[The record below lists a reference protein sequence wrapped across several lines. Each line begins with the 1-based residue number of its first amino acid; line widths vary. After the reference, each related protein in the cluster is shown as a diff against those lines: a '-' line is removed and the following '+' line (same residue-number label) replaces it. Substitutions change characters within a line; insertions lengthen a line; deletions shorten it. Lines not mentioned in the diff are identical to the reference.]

1 MKQWQVWGLKLMS
14 DNVWDSIKAK
24 AYGHY
29 LSAKFLPEYCKACG
43 NVLNPTDLGVDP
55 YTNERLWVTYCCGFM
70 DKYIEKIKDG
80 PV

>member
-1 MKQWQVWGLKLMS
+1 MD
-14 DNVWDSIKAK
+14 DNVWNSIKAK

-29 LSAKFLPEYCKACG
+29 LAIAYLPEYCKACG